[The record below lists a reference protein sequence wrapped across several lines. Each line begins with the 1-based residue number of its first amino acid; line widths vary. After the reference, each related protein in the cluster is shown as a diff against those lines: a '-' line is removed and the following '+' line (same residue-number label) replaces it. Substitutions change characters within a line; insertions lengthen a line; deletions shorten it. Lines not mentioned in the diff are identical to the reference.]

1 MKNNE
6 TIVKMITRFTNIIN
20 DLEALEKTYKELESV
35 FSIKISLYFLNL
47 VMCFDI
53 LINFYILLY
62 FINNIGNNT
71 KKNNFFTCYLFIFI
85 KKSYFFIFIFLT
97 LVFNDGATIYGLP
110 CFFFFFFPIFLHVI

>member
-47 VMCFDI
+47 FMCFDI

-71 KKNNFFTCYLFIFI
+71 KKNIFFYMLPF
-85 KKSYFFIFIFLT
+85 YF
-97 LVFNDGATIYGLP
+97 Y
-110 CFFFFFFPIFLHVI
+110 